1 MQLHFLRLA
10 FKLLNLVS
18 PRLAARLA
26 VSIFYTPRRYPASN
40 WEQAALSA
48 GRDDQLLFDGEPLA
62 ATIWGDNGPTVLL
75 VHGWQGRRGQLG
87 KIALAL
93 MAEGF
98 RIVTVDG
105 PAHGSSTK
113 RRTTLVEFAQAVEI
127 AADRY
132 GPLHAIVG
140 HSFGAAASAI
150 ALRKGVDAR
159 CAVLISCPYSLRHVV
174 RGFAR
179 IVGLPNR
186 SHEQMYPIMQRLH
199 RCPESDLSFDTIGP
213 ELQLPCLSIHDAA
226 DKYIPVSDGEKVSRS
241 IAQAKWIRTQ
251 DLGHMRILQ
260 AEAVVQQVTDF
271 VVQARDKPSF
281 SVLTAQPTT

>member
-1 MQLHFLRLA
+1 MQLYFLRLL
-10 FKLLNLVS
+10 FKLVNLFS
-18 PRLAARLA
+18 PRLAARMA
-26 VSIFYTPRRYPASN
+26 VAIFYSPRRYPAAN
-40 WEQAALSA
+40 WEKTALA
-48 GRDDQLLFDGEPLA
+48 EGDTDQLLFDGEPLE
-62 ATIWGDNGPTVLL
+62 ATIWGQNGPTVLL

-87 KIALAL
+87 KIALTLLAK
-93 MAEGF
+93 GF
-98 RIVTVDG
+98 RVVAVDG
-105 PAHGSSTK
+105 PAHGSSAK

-150 ALRKGVDAR
+150 ALRGGVQAQ

-186 SHEQMYPIMQRLH
+186 SHEQMYPLMQRLH

-213 ELQLPCLSIHDAA
+213 DLHLPCLLIHDTG
-226 DKYIPVSDGEKVSRS
+226 DKYIPAADGERVSRS
-241 IAQAKWIRTQ
+241 IDRAEWMGTQ
-251 DLGHMRILQ
+251 GLGHMRILQ
-260 AEAVVQQVTDF
+260 AEAVALRVADF
-271 VVQARDKPSF
+271 VAQTGDIAPPQAVIAPS
-281 SVLTAQPTT
+281 TI